1 MRIKLGVI
9 FGGDS
14 VEHEISVITALQAME
29 NLDNTKYDIVPIYIA
44 KDRTWYTGKMLMDI
58 DVYKDFE
65 NLKKFAKKVILTNV
79 EGMFILR
86 KVDGIFKKNIENI
99 DIAFPMV
106 HGKGVED
113 GSLSGYLETI
123 GVPFVGPSV
132 LGASLGQDKVVMKQ
146 IMKEE
151 NIPVVKYTWF
161 YDTEYLNDSS
171 KIIKEISA
179 LGYPVIVKPARL
191 GSSIGIKLSKTELEL
206 DKAISEAIKYDDKI
220 VVEKVIENLLEVN
233 CSVTGNA
240 EYQETSFID
249 EVLTKNE
256 FLTFDDKYTSGAKGK
271 LGKLK
276 TSNSGKMSSADRVIP
291 ARISV
296 EVEQKVIDLAKK
308 TFRAL
313 NLSGIARI
321 DFLINKKTSEVY
333 VNEPNTI
340 PGSLSFYLWEP
351 AGKKYNDLLDE
362 AITLAIKDYKN
373 KSKKISSFETNVLT
387 NFSGVKGLKGLKG
400 KR

>member
-65 NLKKFAKKVILTNV
+65 NLKKFARKIFLTNNN
-79 EGMFILR
+79 GTFILR
-86 KVDGIFKKNIENI
+86 RVDGIFKKNVDTI

-113 GSLSGYLETI
+113 GSLAGYLETI
-123 GVPFVGPSV
+123 GIPYVGPSI
-132 LGASLGQDKVVMKQ
+132 LGASVGQDKVVMKQ

-151 NIPVVKYTWF
+151 NIPVVNYTWF
-161 YDTEYLNDSS
+161 YDTEYLADNS
-171 KIIKEISA
+171 KILKEVSK

-191 GSSIGIKLSKTELEL
+191 GSSIGIKVSKTELEF
-206 DKAISEAIKYDDKI
+206 DKAVNEAIKYDDKI

-233 CSVTGNA
+233 CSVVGNQ

-256 FLTFDDKYTSGAKGK
+256 FLTFEDKYTSGAKGK

-276 TSNSGKMSSADRVIP
+276 TQGGKMTSCDRVIP
-291 ARISV
+291 ARISK
-296 EVEQKVIDLAKK
+296 EVEGKVIELSKK
-308 TFRAL
+308 AFKAL

-321 DFLINKKTSEVY
+321 DFLINKKTNEVY

-351 AGKKYNDLLDE
+351 AGKKYSILLDD

-387 NFSGVKGLKGLKG
+387 SFSGVKGAKGLKR
-400 KR
+400 K